1 MIQVQKLLWSAG
13 GGRHKTGNS
22 LLKQLCYM
30 RTSGIVSKV
39 ILFLTTFYCVLRY
52 FASINLQTGH
62 RTRGKK
68 CRAWASSVRNLSS
81 EKAFQEETLYW
92 LLFAIIYAKWAPVF
106 KHRNKIRLCPVQA
119 CQKKS
124 TITLEGL
131 KWFVFLLPL
140 SQALNGDKL
149 NFSSWF
155 LFRDHCN
162 RDLYNS
168 CVLPTPTYSC
178 ITALSTQCKTPH
190 LSLCWNVK
198 VYATCDTL
206 SQDCCVIHTMM
217 EEKRLQSMPV
227 TEFFTSYSSAFQQT
241 ATFFFIKTHRAIRSI
256 FLFTKFSTGNT
267 EICIMFHFIQWAQG
281 VSDCKMH
288 NYVIKNSKIQLLHS
302 LYITCIT
309 DEELLYTFILINK
322 YVCPWQLRNK
332 T

>member
-1 MIQVQKLLWSAG
+1 M
-13 GGRHKTGNS
+13 
-22 LLKQLCYM
+22 
-30 RTSGIVSKV
+30 
-39 ILFLTTFYCVLRY
+39 
-52 FASINLQTGH
+52 
-62 RTRGKK
+62 
-68 CRAWASSVRNLSS
+68 RNLSS

-227 TEFFTSYSSAFQQT
+227 TEFFTSYSSVFQQT
-241 ATFFFIKTHRAIRSI
+241 TTFFFWLKHIELSEVFFCSQNSALVTLKYVLCSI
-256 FLFTKFSTGNT
+256 SYSEHKGFRIARCTIMLLRIAKFSFCTA
-267 EICIMFHFIQWAQG
+267 CI
-281 VSDCKMH
+281 
-288 NYVIKNSKIQLLHS
+288 LLA
-302 LYITCIT
+302 LLMRNFYIPS
-309 DEELLYTFILINK
+309 F
-322 YVCPWQLRNK
+322 
-332 T
+332 

>member
-1 MIQVQKLLWSAG
+1 MQNEPQYSNTETRLD
-13 GGRHKTGNS
+13 
-22 LLKQLCYM
+22 
-30 RTSGIVSKV
+30 
-39 ILFLTTFYCVLRY
+39 CVL
-52 FASINLQTGH
+52 
-62 RTRGKK
+62 
-68 CRAWASSVRNLSS
+68 
-81 EKAFQEETLYW
+81 
-92 LLFAIIYAKWAPVF
+92 F
-106 KHRNKIRLCPVQA
+106 KHVK
-119 CQKKS
+119 KKS

-131 KWFVFLLPL
+131 KWCVFLLPL

-190 LSLCWNVK
+190 LSLCRNVK

-217 EEKRLQSMPV
+217 EEKRLQRVCQLLNFSQVIHQLFNRRPH
-227 TEFFTSYSSAFQQT
+227 FFL
-241 ATFFFIKTHRAIRSI
+241 IKTHRAIRSI